1 MGASMPDDPDGVVIV
16 PRYQGRLTRL
26 SRDRRATFLEHLRR
40 IIWEAVEAPGDAR
53 RKQYLGGPNPA
64 QADFAVWACTAC
76 GGDCCSKGGT
86 HAYLDDETIKRV
98 ASERHIRSRRTLSA
112 LYEQHLPDESHAGSC
127 VFHAA
132 EGCTLPRE
140 LRSDLCNRF
149 YCTPLRRLF
158 QNHEDPHGTRIIAQG
173 GRNEDNR
180 P

>member
-1 MGASMPDDPDGVVIV
+1 MVDDAEGAVVV
-16 PRYQGRLTRL
+16 PRYEGRLTRL
-26 SRDRRATFLEHLRR
+26 SCDRRATFLEHLRR
-40 IIWEAVEAPGDAR
+40 IVWEAVEAPGGPR
-53 RKQYLGGPNPA
+53 RKQYVGGPNAA

-86 HAYLDDETIKRV
+86 HAYLDDETIARV
-98 ASERHIRSRRTLSA
+98 ARARRIRSRRSLAA
-112 LYEQHLPDESHAGSC
+112 LYEVHLPEESHAGSC

-132 EGCTLPRE
+132 EGCALPRE

-158 QNHEDPHGTRIIAQG
+158 QQQENPRGMRIIAQG
-173 GRNEDNR
+173 GRHENNR